1 MNGALIIG
9 IAMILACL
17 VIQCVALAVVL
28 RQMQSLEQSRLSF
41 RSWPGAV
48 LVLSVVTI
56 IILAGN
62 LTQIALWASLF
73 VYLGEFNDFMTAFY
87 HSVVNFSTLGYG
99 DMVMSEKNRLLGAL
113 EALNGV
119 LMIGLST
126 GTMFVVVNEMLDK
139 AWTSRHE
146 KR

>member
-9 IAMILACL
+9 IVMMLACL
-17 VIQCVALAVVL
+17 AIQCMALAVVL
-28 RQMQSLEQSRLSF
+28 RRLQSLEQSRLSF
-41 RSWPGAV
+41 RSWAGAV

-62 LTQIALWASLF
+62 LTQIALWAGLF
-73 VYLGEFNDFMTAFY
+73 VYLGEFSDFMTAFY

-99 DMVMSEKNRLLGAL
+99 DMVMSDKHRLLGAL

>member
-9 IAMILACL
+9 IVMMLACL
-17 VIQCVALAVVL
+17 AIQCMALAVVL
-28 RQMQSLEQSRLSF
+28 RQLQSLEQSRLSF

-62 LTQIALWASLF
+62 LTQIALWAGLF

-99 DMVMSEKNRLLGAL
+99 DMVMSDKHRLLGAL